1 LLHLFFSF
9 FSCDTQQIHEGLSQE
24 EEKNRKK
31 CREFLEME
39 CPLFAKEKIYWGTN
53 RLKSILR

>member
-1 LLHLFFSF
+1 VIPSRYVKGV
-9 FSCDTQQIHEGLSQE
+9 IARR
-24 EEKNRKK
+24 EKNRKK
-31 CREFLEME
+31 CREFLKME